1 MSNWA
6 YVGLA
11 YGITYTV
18 LITYVLTL
26 LRKKSQAQQALE
38 EPGK

>member
-11 YGITYTV
+11 YGITYGV

-26 LRKKSQAQQALE
+26 LRKKNQAQQALE